1 VKAGDSLTKF
11 MESKIRSSGHVVVVC
26 TPAYARKSNAR
37 QGGVGFEQQIISA
50 QRLSNIPRRKILP
63 VLREGDHKVGR
74 HCAIPTHLGGI
85 YAVDAR
91 SKRLSTK
98 ALEEILRAIFNTPV
112 KKPRTGTAPLLRL
125 PTMKQDGWSLGSGV
139 KSNKRYPK
147 TYHIPS
153 EKERTGLK
161 VSDVAKLSFD
171 IQDRYDGELFG
182 ERMWVEVT
190 GKVGPYYVGVLR
202 NAPLTP
208 HKQLKWGGPVVFLP
222 EHVIDIVP
230 AKKAAPRKRKT

>member
-1 VKAGDSLTKF
+1 MRQPSVFISYSWDNAAHKRWVASFASRLEQNGVNVWLDQWHVKAGDSVTKF

-63 VLREGDHKVGR
+63 VIRDGDHKAGKR
-74 HCAIPTHLGGI
+74 CAIPTHLGGI

-91 SKRLSTK
+91 SKRLSSKT
-98 ALEEILRAIFNTPV
+98 LEELLRAIFNTPARR
-112 KKPRTGTAPLLRL
+112 PRTSTAPLLRL

-139 KSNKRYPK
+139 KSNRKYPK

-153 EKERTGLK
+153 EKHRTGLK
-161 VSDVAKLSFD
+161 VSDLAKLSFD
-171 IQDRYDGELFG
+171 IQDRYDGGIFG

-190 GKVGPYYVGVLR
+190 GKV
-202 NAPLTP
+202 
-208 HKQLKWGGPVVFLP
+208 
-222 EHVIDIVP
+222 
-230 AKKAAPRKRKT
+230 